1 MSKDQSPIILA
12 FSDGL
17 DTSFCVPWLKE
28 NHAKC
33 DGVWLIY
40 YRASTGKR
48 RLSWEDAV
56 REALCFGWI
65 DSKVQPIDDARYKQI
80 FTPRKPRSVWSKINK
95 QYITELI
102 EAELMADAGLRAVDV
117 AKKNGAWS
125 LLEPVDALIVPA
137 DLESALRESERARE
151 AYEALSTSA
160 KRAVLY
166 PLYSAK
172 REDTRAKRLAKALA
186 ELEDGESLRRTGGQ

>member
-1 MSKDQSPIILA
+1 MS
-12 FSDGL
+12 
-17 DTSFCVPWLKE
+17 SFDSTLREIHPKTRAGWRSWLEK
-28 NHAKC
+28 NHATS

-65 DSKVQPIDDARYKQI
+65 DSKVKPIDDTRYKQI

-95 QYITELI
+95 QYVAELI
-102 EAELMADAGLRAVDV
+102 EAGSMTDAGLRAIDV

-137 DLESALRESERARE
+137 DLESALATSVRARE
-151 AYEALSTSA
+151 AYEAF
-160 KRAVLY
+160 
-166 PLYSAK
+166 
-172 REDTRAKRLAKALA
+172 
-186 ELEDGESLRRTGGQ
+186 

>member
-1 MSKDQSPIILA
+1 MSSFD
-12 FSDGL
+12 SDLREIHPKTQAGWR
-17 DTSFCVPWLKE
+17 SWLKK
-28 NHAKC
+28 NHARC

-40 YRASTGKR
+40 YRTSTGRR

-65 DSKVQPIDDARYKQI
+65 DSKVKPIDDKRYKQI

-95 QYITELI
+95 QYIAELI
-102 EAELMADAGLRAVDV
+102 EAELMTDAGLRAVDV

-137 DLESALRESERARE
+137 DLESALRGSKRARE
-151 AYEALSTSA
+151 AYVALSESA
-160 KRAVLY
+160 KRVVLY
-166 PLYSAK
+166 SLYSAK
-172 REDTRAKRLAKALA
+172 REETRAKRLADALA
-186 ELEDGESLRRTGGQ
+186 ALEGGKSLGRGGGQ